1 MGASVVFGP
10 DAEAVLRDLAA
21 AAYPLEGCGVLVGAV
36 EGAGEGA
43 RVSVRS
49 VSGAANLSPRGRD
62 RYELDPL
69 AIVRAER
76 AAREAGLDVVGFWH
90 SHPDHPAVPSRLDTE
105 RAWADYLYVIVST
118 SPGGSLEV
126 HAWRLAAGG
135 GQFVGVPVATADA
148 AAEAGR

>member
-1 MGASVVFGP
+1 MGAVVVSAGAAA
-10 DAEAVLRDLAA
+10 DLRRLAA
-21 AAYPLEGCGVLVGAV
+21 AAYPSEGCGVLVGVAAA
-36 EGAGEGA
+36 AGGG
-43 RVSVRS
+43 VSVRS
-49 VSGAANLSPRGRD
+49 VSIGANLSSRGRD

-76 AAREAGLDVVGFWH
+76 EARAAGLDVVGFWH

-118 SPGGSLEV
+118 SAAGAGDV
-126 HAWRLAAGG
+126 RGWRLRDGDGEGFVEVSLAVGDAA
-135 GQFVGVPVATADA
+135 P

>member
-10 DAEAVLRDLAA
+10 DAEAVLRHLAA

-36 EGAGEGA
+36 GVDGS
-43 RVSVRS
+43 VSVRS

-76 AAREAGLDVVGFWH
+76 AAREAGLEVVGFWH

-118 SPGGSLEV
+118 SPGGSFEV
-126 HAWRLAAGG
+126 QAWRLPAGG
-135 GQFVGVPVATADA
+135 GRFVEVPVSSVDA

>member
-10 DAEAVLRDLAA
+10 DVEAVLRHLAA
-21 AAYPLEGCGVLVGAV
+21 AAYPWEGCGVLVGAV
-36 EGAGEGA
+36 DAFGGE
-43 RVSVRS
+43 VSVRS

-118 SPGGSLEV
+118 SPGGSFEV
-126 HAWRLAAGG
+126 RAWRLAAGG
-135 GQFVGVPVATADA
+135 GSFVEVPVVLADA
-148 AAEAGR
+148 AGAEAGR